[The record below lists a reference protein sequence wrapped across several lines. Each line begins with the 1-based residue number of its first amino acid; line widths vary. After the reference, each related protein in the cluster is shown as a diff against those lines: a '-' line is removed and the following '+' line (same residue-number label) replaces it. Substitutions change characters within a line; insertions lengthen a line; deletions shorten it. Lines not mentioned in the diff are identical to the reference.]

1 MELGTGGRRVSFM
14 SRELTASSSVLP
26 GALFFT
32 ANWTFRSERNNYS
45 PRRRAL
51 AMNADMTHNVTLPVK
66 RVPAPQL
73 GSRPTPCFF
82 LIMEVTSL

>member
-1 MELGTGGRRVSFM
+1 M

-51 AMNADMTHNVTLPVK
+51 AVNADMTYNVTLPVK
-66 RVPAPQL
+66 RVPTPQL
-73 GSRPTPCFF
+73 GSRPANRFF